1 MAWALKSNGW
11 ILENQFAI
19 PHQMVCG
26 SFGGVSEDHGLHK
39 GDILPNEWSPRD
51 QLEHNWLDQE

>member
-1 MAWALKSNGW
+1 
-11 ILENQFAI
+11 
-19 PHQMVCG
+19 MVSG

-51 QLEHNWLDQE
+51 QREINWLDQE